1 MELLSKIVPIAMLT
15 FVVSSMLAVGLSL
28 TIGQIIEPLRN
39 GKLVFVAL
47 LANFV
52 LMPVGALV
60 IARVLKL
67 DQPLG
72 IALLLLGAAAGAPF
86 LPKLAGIA
94 KGNLAFAVGLM
105 VLLMVLT
112 VVYMPL
118 VLPLLLEGVTV
129 DPLKIARSLLL
140 LMLLPLGI
148 GLAVNR
154 QFESTAERMRPTLNR
169 LSSLSLAL
177 LIALLLVT
185 KIQNVIALFGTRG
198 ILASVLFLLAGL
210 GLGWLLGGP
219 SFATKGV
226 LALGTAQRNIAAALV
241 VGGKNFDDPNVVVM
255 IVVVAVVGLLILM
268 PLARILGARG
278 AETPAHTTTA

>member
-28 TIGQIIEPLRN
+28 TIAQIMEPLRN

-52 LMPVGALV
+52 LMPLGALA
-60 IARVLKL
+60 IARVLRL

-112 VVYMPL
+112 VAYMPL

-129 DPLKIARSLLL
+129 DPFKIARSLLL

-148 GLAVNR
+148 GLTVNR
-154 QFESTAERMRPTLNR
+154 QFGSVAERMRPTLNR

-219 SFATKGV
+219 GFATRGV

-278 AETPAHTTTA
+278 METPAHTTTG